1 MKKTTLTL
9 FYVCCI
15 LMVGCSSVIYDKD
28 LVSASYKVA
37 DVLLSN
43 IRDTLMLGNVSRNGF
58 YPARPILVASF
69 VNIDNVQQSSTFGRM
84 VSEQI
89 GSRIAQHG
97 YKVIEMKLR
106 TDTVFIQTQNG
117 EFLLSRELQLISQQ
131 YDAYAVVVGTYG
143 MSKEVV
149 YVTAKLVR
157 VKDSVILSSH
167 DYGLPIG
174 PDTKR
179 MLRAGR

>member
-1 MKKTTLTL
+1 MRNFTQILV
-9 FYVCCI
+9 YICCI
-15 LMVGCSSVIYDKD
+15 FMVGCSNVIKDKD
-28 LVSASYKVA
+28 LVKTSYRVA
-37 DVLLSN
+37 DVIVGN
-43 IRDTLMLGNVSRNGF
+43 IKDTVMLRDTGSDGF
-58 YPARPILVASF
+58 YLTKPILVASF

-106 TDTVFIQTQNG
+106 TESIFIQTQNG
-117 EFLLSRELQLISQQ
+117 EFLLSRELQLIGQQ

-143 MSKEVV
+143 VSKEVV
-149 YVTAKLVR
+149 YVTAKLIR

-167 DYGLPIG
+167 DYGVPIG

-179 MLRAGR
+179 MLRTGR